1 MARELIYHA
10 KSSLLLRAACHLML
24 GRSWVSSM
32 MSEWERVSWLTVTC
46 VCLGGW
52 CTGDGKG
59 SAPFG
64 FKYFQ
69 PWPNMESMLCQHLNV
84 FFLGR
89 FSRKPKNNG
98 VGSLSLLQCIFWP
111 RNQTRVSCIAS
122 GFFNNWAIKE
132 AQIGIVI
139 LEKYSLIGRI
149 KCEWVKGLPDVIRI
163 CICQGKT
170 KNPSLSLQRWLS
182 WPWGGLPGWENL
194 PLGDAGRVSSVVC
207 LPLWMPA
214 GVVTAKSSS
223 VPLGVEKG
231 SSGVPWVAGFVP
243 ACPAGRIPFWAS
255 GLVWLVG
262 RMAPANKGWKIRP
275 VKIWEVPC

>member
-32 MSEWERVSWLTVTC
+32 MSEWERVSWLINC
-46 VCLGGW
+46 VLCVFGGW

-69 PWPNMESMLCQHLNV
+69 PWPNMESVLCQHLNV

-98 VGSLSLLQCIFWP
+98 VGNLSLLQCIFRP
-111 RNQTRVSCIAS
+111 RNQTRVSCIES
-122 GFFNNWAIKE
+122 GFFINWVIRE

-139 LEKYSLIGRI
+139 LEKYSLIGGI

-170 KNPSLSLQRWLS
+170 KNPSLSLHRWLS
-182 WPWGGLPGWENL
+182 WLWGVFLAGRTYLWVMPWGFLPWFACPSGYQQVWSLQSHRLCHWGLRRGPLGFPGWQDLLLLVLQE
-194 PLGDAGRVSSVVC
+194 GFH
-207 LPLWMPA
+207 
-214 GVVTAKSSS
+214 
-223 VPLGVEKG
+223 
-231 SSGVPWVAGFVP
+231 SGH
-243 ACPAGRIPFWAS
+243 
-255 GLVWLVG
+255 LD
-262 RMAPANKGWKIRP
+262 
-275 VKIWEVPC
+275 